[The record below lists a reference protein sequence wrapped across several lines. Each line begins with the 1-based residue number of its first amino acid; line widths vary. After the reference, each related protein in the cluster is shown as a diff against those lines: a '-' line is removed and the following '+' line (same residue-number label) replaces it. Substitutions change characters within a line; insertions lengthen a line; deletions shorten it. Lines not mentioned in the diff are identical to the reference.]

1 MSTDWQ
7 WREAEDRKDR
17 LELLVTS
24 LGWRKDRLDG
34 HCVDTEPGRTGY
46 ADELSFVA
54 LLDRYKAQDGY
65 VQHNSFGIESGGE
78 KYAYPRR
85 EAVNS
90 KLNISVMEGS
100 KRTAATAATLAAVAE
115 SYRPRYYAFDI
126 LSRHTKQLE
135 MVYNR
140 TAKLNNSV
148 ADRPASSRQYG
159 ETLNLA
165 ISQLER
171 KIARTLIQL
180 GKQQE
185 KVLARHRFRAL
196 EVETVR
202 YKNLRRTTSRFIKN
216 GCTNEEQQPANATT
230 LGLNIPFSFIC

>member
-1 MSTDWQ
+1 MAGLHVT
-7 WREAEDRKDR
+7 AE
-17 LELLVTS
+17 EMVAAA
-24 LGWRKDRLDG
+24 
-34 HCVDTEPGRTGY
+34 
-46 ADELSFVA
+46 ADDATVIE
-54 LLDRYKAQDGY
+54 
-65 VQHNSFGIESGGE
+65 GIESGVE

-100 KRTAATAATLAAVAE
+100 KRTAATAATIAAVAE

-185 KVLARHRFRAL
+185 KVLVSAITIF
-196 EVETVR
+196 TD
-202 YKNLRRTTSRFIKN
+202 LRTPNPKQNKTKRNMDRPPLHVASYITMLQLPHLCLPS
-216 GCTNEEQQPANATT
+216 T
-230 LGLNIPFSFIC
+230 LWH